1 MNHMKKKKDFKI
13 YIPEEGH
20 WPILGQYLT
29 TEEAKKAWLS
39 QVGRKRLPA
48 GSFIQEG
55 KF

>member
-1 MNHMKKKKDFKI
+1 MKTKKDFKI

-20 WPILGQYLT
+20 WPILGKYYDI
-29 TEEAKKAWLS
+29 EEARKAWLS
-39 QVGRKRLPA
+39 QTGRKRLPA